1 MSEQMQPNPT
11 PRRRRK
17 PRRPKWVKNKF
28 TYQLWRNWPLIRF
41 ALIILLVA
49 SILIGTISCS
59 VKAIGG
65 LFSKEPAETTP
76 GDTTPVQTTVPPET
90 TEPEPEPDPSPFG
103 DYTVTDTMIIGVRP
117 GTTAAQFRKNISI
130 DVYLYTVEGNRLTDN
145 EAIPTSCEAR
155 FFRDGKLQMLTIVVM
170 GDINCDA
177 KVNTM
182 DYVMAK
188 RHVMKTYT
196 LQGENLQAA
205 MVSGRSTMSTAD
217 YVLIKRHVM
226 GTYKL

>member
-65 LFSKEPAETTP
+65 LFSKEPEETTP

-90 TEPEPEPDPSPFG
+90 EPPADELLAQADLLAAGYDYEGAISLLGSSSYASHSDVQSRVAQYEADSQTLVKWGDMQNITHVFFHTLVVDNARCFDG
-103 DYTVTDTMIIGVRP
+103 DYTETGYN
-117 GTTAAQFRKNISI
+117 Q
-130 DVYLYTVEGNRLTDN
+130 
-145 EAIPTSCEAR
+145 
-155 FFRDGKLQMLTIVVM
+155 
-170 GDINCDA
+170 
-177 KVNTM
+177 
-182 DYVMAK
+182 
-188 RHVMKTYT
+188 
-196 LQGENLQAA
+196 
-205 MVSGRSTMSTAD
+205 
-217 YVLIKRHVM
+217 
-226 GTYKL
+226 